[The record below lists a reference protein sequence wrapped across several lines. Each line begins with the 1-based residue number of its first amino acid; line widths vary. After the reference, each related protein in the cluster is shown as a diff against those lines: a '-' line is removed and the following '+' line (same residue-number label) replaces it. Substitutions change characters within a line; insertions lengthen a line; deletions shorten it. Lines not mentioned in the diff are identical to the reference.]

1 VDVIPVIDL
10 KAGQVV
16 HAQRGDRDSYRP
28 VQSRI
33 CRGSEP
39 LDVVAALLA
48 VHPFR
53 MLYIADLDAIQG
65 HGSNLAAIRAIRR
78 RFPALRLWVDNGLHH
93 PSTCSDWLAQDL
105 GDLVL
110 GSEVQHDA
118 AILGSFGDE
127 ERRRLILSLDYKDGR
142 FLGPAQLLETRRDWP
157 ERIIVM
163 TLSRV
168 GSGGGPD
175 MELLLSWRAELPAK
189 QIFAAG
195 GVRGGEDLLELAS
208 AGISGVLVATAL
220 HEQRIGSPEIAA
232 VSSSAQP

>member
-1 VDVIPVIDL
+1 MDIIPVIDL
-10 KAGQVV
+10 KAGRVV
-16 HAQRGDRDSYRP
+16 HAQRGNRDSYRP

-39 LDVVAALLA
+39 RDIVAALLA

-65 HGSNLAAIRAIRR
+65 HGSNLAAIRAVRR
-78 RFPALRLWVDNGLHH
+78 HFPALRLWVDNGLHH
-93 PSTCSDWLAQDL
+93 PLACSEWLAQDR
-105 GDLVL
+105 GELVL
-110 GSEVQHDA
+110 GSEAQHDA

-142 FLGPAQLLETRRDWP
+142 FLGPAQLLAERRHWP
-157 ERIIVM
+157 DRIIVM

-175 MELLLSWRAELPAK
+175 MELLLRWRTEIPAK

-195 GVRGGEDLLELAS
+195 GVRGGEDLLALAG